1 MRKLNFPPRYK
12 IKIDLALSMEK
23 SVRRARFFYG
33 VPYSAC
39 PARTGKKGELTMSVE
54 AQKAKQVIIDEIK
67 EKLDGAQ
74 SAVVIDYM
82 GINVAQADAMR
93 KKLRE
98 ANVDYTVYKNT
109 LVKRAIAGTE
119 FEGLA
124 EVLDGPSALAI
135 SKDDATAPARV
146 LNEVI
151 KDFKK
156 MEFKAGVVEGNFFDK
171 DGIQTIADIPSRDV
185 LLAKFLGSIQSPV
198 SKAVRTFQAIA
209 DAKAE

>member
-1 MRKLNFPPRYK
+1 
-12 IKIDLALSMEK
+12 
-23 SVRRARFFYG
+23 
-33 VPYSAC
+33 
-39 PARTGKKGELTMSVE
+39 MSVE
-54 AQKAKQVIIDEIK
+54 AKQAKQVIIDEIK
-67 EKLDGAQ
+67 EKLDGAK

-82 GINVAQADAMR
+82 GITVAEADAMR
-93 KKLRE
+93 KKLRD

-109 LVKRAIAGTE
+109 LVKRAIEGTE
-119 FEGLA
+119 FESLKDSL
-124 EVLDGPSALAI
+124 EGPSGVAI

-151 KDFKK
+151 NDIKK
-156 MEFKAGVVEGNFFDK
+156 MSFKAGVVEGDFYDQEAIK
-171 DGIQTIADIPSRDV
+171 TIANIPSRDV